1 MHKAKIIL
9 LISGMLIAAGLV
21 LSAIGEQV
29 ILEGISQEREKISSD
44 KTLSI
49 SSNFDTQETPIGI
62 FNVQIMDFKDNT
74 FSVKVLDPFEIEII
88 SQEIEKESFENKF
101 DVFETGT
108 YKLIITSTSS
118 EENLVVGSIGPLPDS
133 NKIFLRY
140 ISMFVLL
147 GGLIGLVGSGI
158 YVVKNKRRSV

>member
-1 MHKAKIIL
+1 MHKSKIIL
-9 LISGMLIAAGLV
+9 LISGMLIAVGLV

-49 SSNFDTQETPIGI
+49 SSNFDTGETSIGI
-62 FNVQIMDFKDNT
+62 FNVQIMDFRDNT
-74 FSVKVLDPFEIEII
+74 FFVKVIDPFEIEII
-88 SQEIEKESFENKF
+88 SQEIERESFENKF

-108 YKLIITSTSS
+108 YKLIIKSTSS
-118 EENLVVGSIGPLPDS
+118 EENLVVGSIGPLPDE

-140 ISMFVLL
+140 ISLFVLL
-147 GGLIGLVGSGI
+147 GGLVGLVGSGI
-158 YVVKNKRRSV
+158 FVVKNKRRSV

>member
-1 MHKAKIIL
+1 MHKSKIIL
-9 LISGMLIAAGLV
+9 VISGTLIAAGLV

-29 ILEGISQEREKISSD
+29 ILEGISQEREKISIE

-74 FSVKVLDPFEIEII
+74 FSLKVLDPFETEII
-88 SQEIEKESFENKF
+88 SQEIEKETFEDKF

-108 YKLIITSTSS
+108 YKLIIKSTSS
-118 EENLVVGSIGPLPDS
+118 EENLVVGSIGPLPDN
-133 NKIFLRY
+133 NKISLRY

-147 GGLIGLVGSGI
+147 GGLIGLAGSGI
-158 YVVKNKRRSV
+158 YVVKNRKRSI

>member
-1 MHKAKIIL
+1 VHKSKIIL
-9 LISGMLIAAGLV
+9 VISGTLIAAGLV

-29 ILEGISQEREKISSD
+29 ILEGISQEREKISLE

-108 YKLIITSTSS
+108 YKLIIKSTSS
-118 EENLVVGSIGPLPDS
+118 EENLVVGSIGPLPDN

-140 ISMFVLL
+140 ISMFLLL

-158 YVVKNKRRSV
+158 YVVKNRRGSV

>member
-29 ILEGISQEREKISSD
+29 ILEGISQEREEINSD

-49 SSNFDTQETPIGI
+49 SSNFDTRETSIGI

-74 FSVKVLDPFEIEII
+74 FFVKVLDPFEIEII

-108 YKLIITSTSS
+108 YKLIIKSTSS
-118 EENLVVGSIGPLPDS
+118 EENLVVGSIGPLPDDS
-133 NKIFLRY
+133 KIFLRY
-140 ISMFVLL
+140 ISLFVLL

-158 YVVKNKRRSV
+158 YVVKNRRRSV